1 MAAAGSSGY
10 PGEQGQAPGFTPTG
24 AQGGMALGVG
34 SEEPG
39 GLSIWQNFEES
50 SRMGQEAL
58 QACLRD
64 YRAEAKGLFVLL
76 CFSFLRGGAVNG
88 YPSLFFKR

>member
-24 AQGGMALGVG
+24 LQGGMALGAG

-39 GLSIWQNFEES
+39 GPSIWQKFEES
-50 SRMGQEAL
+50 FRMGQEEL
-58 QACLRD
+58 
-64 YRAEAKGLFVLL
+64 
-76 CFSFLRGGAVNG
+76 
-88 YPSLFFKR
+88 